1 MVVNQGYKDAKL
13 SNIIGSYNICIIYLD
28 VTEARLKVTIVIFY
42 FCHLK
47 NTSNIM
53 ENIFSFHLYIF

>member
-1 MVVNQGYKDAKL
+1 MRDFEIFLIDHVLVILEIK
-13 SNIIGSYNICIIYLD
+13 IIYLD

-42 FCHLK
+42 FCHSK